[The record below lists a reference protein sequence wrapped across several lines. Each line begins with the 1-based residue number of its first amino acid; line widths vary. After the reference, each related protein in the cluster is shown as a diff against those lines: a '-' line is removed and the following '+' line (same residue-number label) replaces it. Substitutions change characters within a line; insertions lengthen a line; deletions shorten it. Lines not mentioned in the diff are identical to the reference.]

1 MGVTLG
7 AHADFDSAKTMLGWS
22 IMKIIISGAS
32 GLIGKS
38 LTADLEGAGH
48 DVVRLVRD
56 SAGGTDGHTAS
67 WDPERGRL
75 DARVLAGADA
85 VVNLNG
91 RNVGDARW
99 TTGFKDELRSSRLRP
114 TRTLVE
120 AINEANPPPRL
131 LVNAS
136 AIGYYGDRGDEVLK
150 ESSPPGTGFLAELSV
165 AWEDAAL
172 AASSDATRVVVVRL
186 GMVVGRGGALA
197 RMLTP
202 FKLGVGGPIGSGSQ
216 WWSWVAMEDVIGV
229 VRYALEHDDVNGP
242 VNVASPNPTQCREFA
257 HTLGRVLGRPSSM
270 PLPAFAA
277 RLAFGEMADA
287 LLLASA
293 NVLPAAL
300 DRHDYQ
306 FRVPD
311 LDVAIRQALD

>member
-1 MGVTLG
+1 
-7 AHADFDSAKTMLGWS
+7 
-22 IMKIIISGAS
+22 MKIIISGAS

-56 SAGGTDGHTAS
+56 SGGGTGRHTAP

-75 DARVLAGADA
+75 DPRVLAGADA

-99 TTGFKDELRSSRLRP
+99 TAGFKDELRSSRLRP

-120 AINEANPPPRL
+120 AINEASPPPRL

-136 AIGYYGDRGDEVLK
+136 AIGYYGDRGDEVL
-150 ESSPPGTGFLAELSV
+150 EEPSPPGTGFLAELSV
-165 AWEDAAL
+165 AWENAAL

-229 VRYALEHDDVNGP
+229 VRHALEHDDVNGP
-242 VNVASPNPTQCREFA
+242 VNVASPNATQCREFV
-257 HTLGRVLGRPSSM
+257 HTLGRVLGRPSLM

-277 RLAFGEMADA
+277 RLAFGEMADS

-293 NVLPAAL
+293 RVRPAAL
-300 DRHDYQ
+300 DRHDFQ

>member
-1 MGVTLG
+1 
-7 AHADFDSAKTMLGWS
+7 
-22 IMKIIISGAS
+22 MKIIVSGAS
-32 GLIGKS
+32 GLIGTS
-38 LTADLEGAGH
+38 LTDDLRAAGH
-48 DVVRLVRD
+48 EVVRLVRT
-56 SAGGTDGHTAS
+56 SAGSANTDAAP
-67 WDPERGRL
+67 WDPERGQL

-99 TTGFKDELRSSRLRP
+99 SAGFKDELRSSRLRS
-114 TRTLVE
+114 TETLVA
-120 AINEANPPPRL
+120 AINEADPPPRL

-136 AIGYYGDRGDEVLK
+136 AIGYYGNRGEEELE
-150 ESSPPGTGFLAELSV
+150 ESSPPGSGFLADLSV

-172 AASSDATRVVVVRL
+172 AASSEATRVVVVRL
-186 GMVVGRGGALA
+186 GMVIGPGGALA

-242 VNVASPNPTQCREFA
+242 VNVASPNATRCREFA

-270 PLPAFAA
+270 PLPAFVA
-277 RLAFGEMADA
+277 RLAVGEMADA

-293 NVLPAAL
+293 CVRPASL
-300 DRHDYQ
+300 EQHGYQ
-306 FRVPD
+306 FRAPNLED
-311 LDVAIRQALD
+311 AIRQALG